1 MATAA
6 TESGRMSD
14 APLFERLRTILVER
28 FELDPESVR
37 PEARLYEDL
46 DLDSIDAIDLAM
58 AVQELSGRKVRPQE
72 FRNVRTVADVE
83 REVRRLLEADD
94 G

>member
-1 MATAA
+1 MNQEDISA
-6 TESGRMSD
+6 RFQK
-14 APLFERLRTILVER
+14 LLVER
-28 FELDPESVR
+28 FELDPDDIR

-46 DLDSIDAIDLAM
+46 DLDSIDAIDLAI
-58 AVQELSGRKVRPQE
+58 VIRELTGRKVTPQE

-83 REVRRLLEADD
+83 REIRRLIDE

>member
-1 MATAA
+1 
-6 TESGRMSD
+6 MSQED
-14 APLFERLRTILVER
+14 ISTRFHELLVER
-28 FELDPESVR
+28 FELNPDDIR

-46 DLDSIDAIDLAM
+46 DLDSIDAIDLAI
-58 AVQELSGRKVRPQE
+58 VVRELTGRKVTPQE

-83 REVRRLLEADD
+83 REIRRLIDE

>member
-1 MATAA
+1 
-6 TESGRMSD
+6 MSRED
-14 APLFERLRTILVER
+14 LSKRFRDLLVER
-28 FELDPESVR
+28 FELDPADIR

-46 DLDSIDAIDLAM
+46 DLDSIDAIDLAI
-58 AVQELSGRKVRPQE
+58 VVRELTGRKVTPQD

-83 REVRRLLEADD
+83 REIRRLIDE

>member
-1 MATAA
+1 MTREDLS
-6 TESGRMSD
+6 TRFRN
-14 APLFERLRTILVER
+14 LLVER
-28 FELDPESVR
+28 FELDPADIR

-46 DLDSIDAIDLAM
+46 DLDSIDAIDLAI
-58 AVQELSGRKVRPQE
+58 VVRELTGRKVTPQE

-83 REVRRLLEADD
+83 REIRRLIDE